1 MNPNTREM
9 INCGECP
16 DRQVESKAGCHSR
29 TPVFMTGVMVS
40 LMKQYFGSEERIAL
54 EKSTFLWDPDESKSK
69 VYIDDEFNWSLSKVG
84 LRPAIIVGLKD
95 YSNLQDIPS
104 VGRSGMIGYDPVTGN
119 AVYGSV
125 DSSGYDIQ
133 CIAKQKLECWSLA
146 WEVKTLLQR
155 YAFEIRKTYRFDHF
169 RVEGIGKPTRISQQ
183 EDHLVATVGVS
194 YRIVETWG
202 IQAEKLP
209 VQSVSMKIS

>member
-1 MNPNTREM
+1 M

-16 DRQVESKAGCHSR
+16 DTAINMESGCYSR
-29 TPVFMTGVMVS
+29 TPVFMTGVMVA
-40 LMKQYFGSEERIAL
+40 LMKQYFGSSERIAI
-54 EKSTFLWDPDESKSK
+54 EKNTFLWNEDEGLNK

-84 LRPAIIVGLKD
+84 LRPAIIVALKD

-104 VGRSGMIGYDPVTGN
+104 VGRSGMIGYDSKTGS
-119 AVYGSV
+119 AVYGSI
-125 DSSGYDIQ
+125 DTCGYDIQ

-146 WEVKTLLQR
+146 WEVKTLLQS
-155 YAFEIRKTYRFDHF
+155 YAYEIRKTYRFDHF
-169 RVEGIGKPTRISQQ
+169 RVEGIGKPTRLTQQ
-183 EDHLVATVGVS
+183 EDHMVATVGVS

-209 VQSVSMKIS
+209 LQSISLNIR